1 MKVGKYDKASQL
13 CYDAYN
19 INKKLKL
26 GEKKSS
32 QAILMDEKDL
42 IYHSLDI
49 AITSKDKNL
58 FNFFYKE
65 LQKLVGE
72 KDIQL
77 ELINKILNNELIDDE
92 FISSST
98 NEISKENLDFF
109 LNIISNYKDV
119 KIQEKILNGINK
131 KFPGNFTVLNKLGSI
146 LSKQNKFEEACEKF
160 KESYISNS
168 KEPSTIFYLVSAYIQ
183 TKNVSEILPLIITA
197 EETFKNQPQIIQKID
212 LLKQKLGIA

>member
-1 MKVGKYDKASQL
+1 MIKISPLNLIAAARIFMKVGKYDKASQL

-42 IYHSLDI
+42 FYHSLDI
-49 AITSKDKNL
+49 AITSNDINL

-65 LQKLVGE
+65 LQKLIGE

-119 KIQEKILNGINK
+119 NIQEKILNGINAK
-131 KFPGNFTVLNKLGSI
+131 SIPSNFTVLNKLGFNFI
-146 LSKQNKFEEACEKF
+146 DIKINLKRHAR
-160 KESYISNS
+160 NS
-168 KEPSTIFYLVSAYIQ
+168 RNHIFQ
-183 TKNVSEILPLIITA
+183 
-197 EETFKNQPQIIQKID
+197 IQKNHPQFSI
-212 LLKQKLGIA
+212 